1 MQNSTSPLPAILVL
15 IIGLVALGFATA
27 SLIAPTA
34 SLGALGVVLGL
45 AVYLAAGLL
54 ILKAFTY

>member
-15 IIGLVALGFATA
+15 IIGLIALGFATV
-27 SLIAPTA
+27 SMIAPTA